1 MSRERLKLKDLS
13 REKKLK
19 FIDAAWRKGT
29 LRWKLDSNQLAIY
42 DKIRDGKG
50 ASFYLNKARRI
61 GGSYLLCLL
70 AVEMCIKKHGA
81 KVKYAAP
88 TAKAVRKII
97 TPNIRKIISD
107 CPPEWKP
114 KFSLIEGEWKFPN
127 ESELTIA
134 GCDNQ
139 NFENLRGTEADLIL
153 IDECGFMD
161 DLEYIIYDVLM
172 PQVQDTKG
180 KIVLCSTPP
189 RSPAHEAVKIALQ
202 HKASGN
208 YHHSVVWDNPRH
220 SRDQHIAFFQKIA
233 NGRPLP
239 EFFQTV
245 TFKREYL
252 AEFIPD
258 AETAAIPEWDNEKE
272 QQLVRDVERPP
283 FFDAYV
289 GFDLGWRD
297 GMAAVFGY
305 WDYRK
310 AKLVIEDEYL
320 CFPQRE
326 RKTADQIAPD
336 ILAIEAG
343 LWGRKRPHLRVAD
356 NDMLMI
362 NELRAR
368 GLVFVPTAKD
378 DKEFQVNAVRELIKR
393 DKIIV
398 SPKCKRLIS
407 QLSSTTWNKQRTQF
421 DRNSEGHGDLLDALI
436 YMVRNIMRNKDPY
449 PANYGD
455 ESNPYDF
462 FDRNLNTRSKSDQ
475 NIIEFFGPIGEA

>member
-1 MSRERLKLKDLS
+1 MPAPTPESKAKRKAYAE
-13 REKKLK
+13 
-19 FIDAAWRKGT
+19 AAWRKGT
-29 LRWKLDSNQLAIY
+29 LRWKLDANQKKIY
-42 DKIRDGKG
+42 DKIKETNG

-61 GGSYLLCLL
+61 GGSFLLCVL
-70 AVEMCIKKHGA
+70 AIETCIAKHGA

-97 TPNIRKIISD
+97 TPNIRKIIAD

-114 KFSLIEGEWKFPN
+114 KFSLLEGEWKFPN
-127 ESELTIA
+127 ESELTLA

-139 NFENLRGTEADLIL
+139 NFENLRGTEADLVL
-153 IDECGFMD
+153 VDECGFMD

-189 RSPAHEAVKIALQ
+189 RSPAHESVKLAMQ
-202 HKASGN
+202 HKAAGN

-220 SRDQHIAFFQKIA
+220 TRDQHIAFFQKIA

-239 EFFQTV
+239 EYFETV

-258 AETAAIPEWDNEKE
+258 AETAVIPEWDTQKE
-272 QQLVRDVERPP
+272 HDLVHEVERPP

-289 GFDLGWRD
+289 GFDLGWKD

-310 AKLVIEDEYL
+310 AVLVIEDEYL
-320 CFPQRE
+320 CFPQKE

-336 ILAIEAG
+336 ILLKEAS
-343 LWGRKRPHLRVAD
+343 LWGKRKPHIRVAD

-362 NELRAR
+362 NELHAR
-368 GLVFVPTAKD
+368 GLAFSPTAKD
-378 DKEFQVNAVRELIKR
+378 DKEFQVNAVRELVKR
-393 DKIIV
+393 DKIV
-398 SPKCKRLIS
+398 FHPRCKRLIS
-407 QLSSTTWNKQRTQF
+407 QLGSTTWNKARTSF
-421 DRNSEGHGDLLDALI
+421 ERNTEGHGDLLDALI
-436 YMVRNIMRNKDPY
+436 YLVRNIQRNKDPY
-449 PANYGD
+449 PRNYGD
-455 ESNPYDF
+455 DMDPFASFGYDSGGK
-462 FDRNLNTRSKSDQ
+462 SKSDEALLQ
-475 NIIEFFGPIGEA
+475 WFTQFGEA